1 MDALRATLPVVRMLG
16 EGLLQLVYPAVCHTC
31 LLPIGTA
38 SSPFCATCRS
48 ALETDRF
55 AACWR
60 CGTTIG
66 PHETVMDGCS
76 HCRTSSFQFS
86 RVVRLGIYEGLLREV
101 ILRMKTQAGETLA
114 WSMGE
119 LFAHRCAL
127 QFVPSNLDGVVAV
140 PLHWKRRLSRGYN
153 QSDTLA
159 RAVARQLQKPY
170 IAGGLARS
178 RYTERQV
185 GQSAAQRRTNV
196 VDSFVAPHP
205 ARLRGKKLLLMDDV
219 LTTSSTVDEAARTL
233 RKAGAAEVQVAVLA
247 QRSL

>member
-1 MDALRATLPVVRMLG
+1 MDSLRATLPVIRMLG
-16 EGLLQLVYPAVCHTC
+16 KGLLELVYPAVCHTC
-31 LLPIGTA
+31 LEPIGSA
-38 SSPFCATCRS
+38 NSPFCEKCRF

-66 PHETVMDGCS
+66 PHENVMDGCS
-76 HCRTSSFQFS
+76 NCRTSSFQFS
-86 RVVRLGIYEGLLREV
+86 RVIRLGAYEGLLREV

-119 LFAHRCAL
+119 LFARRCAA
-127 QFVPSNLDGVVAV
+127 QFAASNLDAVVAV
-140 PLHWKRRLSRGYN
+140 PLHWRRRLLRGYN
-153 QSDTLA
+153 QSEAIA
-159 RAVARQLQKPY
+159 RAAARKLLIPFF
-170 IAGGLARS
+170 ADGLARS

-196 VDSFVAPHP
+196 VDSFAAPHP
-205 ARLRGKKLLLMDDV
+205 AKLRGKKLLLMDDV

-233 RKAGAAEVQVAVLA
+233 RRAGAAEVQVAVLA
-247 QRSL
+247 QRTL